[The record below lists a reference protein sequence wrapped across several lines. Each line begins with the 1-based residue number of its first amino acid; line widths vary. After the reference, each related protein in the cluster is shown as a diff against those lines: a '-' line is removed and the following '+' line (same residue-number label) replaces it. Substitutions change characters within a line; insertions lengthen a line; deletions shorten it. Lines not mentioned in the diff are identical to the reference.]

1 MFTIGAM
8 ARLKPVIAICAV
20 VFSGVAHAWHGEPP
34 NDPLVRVHYDYEVVQ
49 YCSLANDKVITGFR
63 RQLASIVA
71 ETGASRDAIEAARS
85 IAWKA
90 AHLEWQNRGL
100 GGFRGW
106 CKNEGRQ
113 AATRFGDA

>member
-1 MFTIGAM
+1 M
-8 ARLKPVIAICAV
+8 KPVVAICAIV
-20 VFSGVAHAWHGEPP
+20 LSGVAHAWHGEPP
-34 NDPLVRVHYDYEVVQ
+34 TDPLVRAHYDYEVAQ
-49 YCSLANDKVITGFR
+49 YCSLANDKTIAGFR

-71 ETGASRDAIEAARS
+71 ETGASSDDVETARS

-106 CKNEGRQ
+106 CDNEGRK
-113 AATRFGDA
+113 AAKRFGGA